1 MTNRKQLYG
10 YCIRNGERTIV
21 PEEAGTVSRVFT
33 LYTQGLSYQAI
44 ADTLNED
51 RIPYSLEVP
60 LWDRH
65 KIKRMLENPR
75 YMGQNGYPAI
85 LDGALFRQVQHCIRA
100 KTAGHTPRQD
110 RPALK
115 LMGCLRC
122 AHCGGSF
129 HRLAGKNRRADT
141 LYLKCGGCGA
151 GITISDSGLLAETA
165 RQVAQHDAPVQEPY
179 RPSGEVVRLT
189 NAINREL
196 ERPSEPEE
204 AVSLILRCAAAR
216 YDRCPGPIQNENSDR
231 LQNVDWGHV
240 RQAVS
245 HITISTE
252 NTVTVFFK

>member
-10 YCIRNGERTIV
+10 YCIRNGERTV
-21 PEEAGTVSRVFT
+21 VAGEAGTVSRVFT
-33 LYTQGLSYQAI
+33 LYIQGLSYQTI
-44 ADTLNED
+44 ADTLNGEHV
-51 RIPYSLEVP
+51 PYSPEVP

-75 YMGQNGYPAI
+75 YMGQNGYPPI
-85 LDGALFRQVQHCIRA
+85 LDGALFRQVQDCIRA
-100 KTAGHTPRQD
+100 KTAGYKPKKD

-151 GITISDSGLLAETA
+151 VITISDSGLLSETA
-165 RQVAQHDAPVQEPY
+165 RQVAWHDAPVQEPY
-179 RPSGEVVRLT
+179 RPSGEVIRLT
-189 NAINREL
+189 NTIDREL
-196 ERPSEPEE
+196 ERPGAPEE
-204 AVSLILRCAAAR
+204 VVSLILQCTAAR

>member
-10 YCIRNGERTIV
+10 YCIRNGARTIV

-33 LYTQGLSYQAI
+33 LYIQGLSYQAI

-60 LWDRH
+60 IWDRH

-75 YMGQNGYPAI
+75 YTGQGGYPAI
-85 LDGALFRQVQHCIRA
+85 LDGALFRQVQYCIRA

-115 LMGCLRC
+115 LMGYLQC

-129 HRLAGKNRRADT
+129 RRLAGKNRRADT
-141 LYLKCGGCGA
+141 LYLKCSGCGA
-151 GITISDSGLLAETA
+151 GIIIPDQALLSETA
-165 RQVAQHDAPVQEPY
+165 RQVARHDAPVQEPY

-189 NAINREL
+189 NVIDREL
-196 ERPSEPEE
+196 ERPGKPEE
-204 AVSLILRCAAAR
+204 VVSLILRCAAAR
-216 YDRCPGPIQNENSDR
+216 YDCCPGLIQSENSDR
-231 LQNVDWGHV
+231 LQNVDWSHV

-245 HITISTE
+245 HITLSAGHE
-252 NTVTVFFK
+252 VTVFFK

>member
-75 YMGQNGYPAI
+75 YTGQGGYPAI
-85 LDGALFRQVQHCIRA
+85 LDGALFRQVQNCIRE
-100 KTAGHTPRQD
+100 KTAGYKPKKD

-115 LMGCLRC
+115 LMDCLRC

-129 HRLAGKNRRADT
+129 RRLEGKNRRADT

-165 RQVAQHDAPVQEPY
+165 RQAARHDTPIQEPY

-196 ERPSEPEE
+196 EHPSTPEQ
-204 AVSLILRCAAAR
+204 AVSLILQCAAAR
-216 YDRCPGPIQNENSDR
+216 YDCCPGPIQNERSDR
-231 LQNVDWGHV
+231 LQNVDWNHI
-240 RQAVS
+240 RQTVS

-252 NTVTVFFK
+252 NTITVHFN

>member
-44 ADTLNED
+44 ADTLNGEH
-51 RIPYSLEVP
+51 IPYSPEVP

-85 LDGALFRQVQHCIRA
+85 LDGALFRQVQDCIRA

-129 HRLAGKNRRADT
+129 RRLAGKNRRTDT

-151 GITISDSGLLAETA
+151 VITISDSGLLSETA
-165 RQVAQHDAPVQEPY
+165 RQVAWHDAPSQEPY
-179 RPSGEVVRLT
+179 HPSEEVVRLT

-204 AVSLILRCAAAR
+204 VVSLILRCAAAR
-216 YDRCPGPIQNENSDR
+216 YDRCPGPISQEDHDR
-231 LQNVDWGHV
+231 LPDQDHI
-240 RQAVS
+240 RQTVS

-252 NTVTVFFK
+252 NTMTVHFN

>member
-44 ADTLNED
+44 ADTLNEEH
-51 RIPYSLEVP
+51 IPYSLEVP

-75 YMGQNGYPAI
+75 YMGQNGYPPI
-85 LDGALFRQVQHCIRA
+85 LDGALFRQVQDCIRA

-110 RPALK
+110 RPALRLK
-115 LMGCLRC
+115 AYLRC
-122 AHCGGSF
+122 AHCGGAL

-151 GITISDSGLLAETA
+151 VVTISDSGLLSEMA
-165 RQVAQHDAPVQEPY
+165 RQVAWHDAPVLEPY
-179 RPSGEVVRLT
+179 RPSGEVLRLT

-204 AVSLILRCAAAR
+204 AVPLILRCAAAR
-216 YDRCPGPIQNENSDR
+216 YDCCPGPIQSENSDR
-231 LQNVDWGHV
+231 PQNVDLGHI

-252 NTVTVFFK
+252 NTMTVHFN

>member
-44 ADTLNED
+44 ADTLNEK
-51 RIPYSLEVP
+51 RIPYSPEVP

-85 LDGALFRQVQHCIRA
+85 LDGALFRQVQDCIRA
-100 KTAGHTPRQD
+100 KTAGNKPKED

-115 LMGCLRC
+115 LIGRLRC

-179 RPSGEVVRLT
+179 RPSGEVVRLS

-196 ERPSEPEE
+196 ERPSEPE
-204 AVSLILRCAAAR
+204 AVASLILRCAAAR
-216 YDRCPGPIQNENSDR
+216 YACCPGPIQSENSDR
-231 LQNVDWGHV
+231 PQDLDWDHV
-240 RQAVS
+240 RQTVS
-245 HITISTE
+245 HIAISTE
-252 NTVTVFFK
+252 NTITVYFN

>member
-1 MTNRKQLYG
+1 MTNRKYLYG
-10 YCIRNGERTIV
+10 YRIQNGAWIAV
-21 PEEAGTVSRVFT
+21 AGEAGTVSRVFT

-44 ADTLNED
+44 ADTLNKE
-51 RIPYSLEVP
+51 RVPYSPEAP

-85 LDGALFRQVQHCIRA
+85 LDESLFRQVQDCIRE
-100 KTAGHTPRQD
+100 KTAGCRPRQV

-115 LMGCLRC
+115 LMGVLRC

-129 HRLAGKNRRADT
+129 HRLAGKNRQGDT

-151 GITISDSGLLAETA
+151 EITVSDSGLLSETA

-189 NAINREL
+189 NTIRREL
-196 ERPSEPEE
+196 ERPSELEQV
-204 AVSLILRCAAAR
+204 VSLILRCAAAR
-216 YDRCPGPIQNENSDR
+216 YSCCPGPISQEDHDR
-231 LQNVDWGHV
+231 LPDWNHI

-245 HITISTE
+245 HITISGE
-252 NTVTVFFK
+252 HEITVFFNE

>member
-44 ADTLNED
+44 ADTLNGE

-75 YMGQNGYPAI
+75 YMGQNGYPPVIDAE
-85 LDGALFRQVQHCIRA
+85 LFQKVQHCIQA
-100 KTAGHTPRQD
+100 KTAGYAPKED

-129 HRLAGKNRRADT
+129 RRLAGKNRRTDT

-151 GITISDSGLLAETA
+151 VITISDSGLLSETA

-216 YDRCPGPIQNENSDR
+216 YDCCPGPISQEDHDR
-231 LQNVDWGHV
+231 LPDQDHI
-240 RQAVS
+240 RQTVS

-252 NTVTVFFK
+252 NTITVHFN

>member
-44 ADTLNED
+44 ADTLNGEH
-51 RIPYSLEVP
+51 IPYSPEVP

-85 LDGALFRQVQHCIRA
+85 LDGALFRQVQDCIRA
-100 KTAGHTPRQD
+100 KTSAYKPKLD

-129 HRLAGKNRRADT
+129 RRLAGKNRRADT

-151 GITISDSGLLAETA
+151 VITISDSGLLSETA
-165 RQVAQHDAPVQEPY
+165 RQVAWHDAPVQEPY

-196 ERPSEPEE
+196 ERPGEPEE

-216 YDRCPGPIQNENSDR
+216 YDCCPGPISQEDHDR
-231 LQNVDWGHV
+231 LPDQDHI
-240 RQAVS
+240 RQTVS

-252 NTVTVFFK
+252 NTMTVHFN

>member
-21 PEEAGTVSRVFT
+21 PEEAGTVPRVFT

-44 ADTLNED
+44 ADTLNEEH
-51 RIPYSLEVP
+51 IPYSPEVP

-75 YMGQNGYPAI
+75 YTGQGGYPAI

-151 GITISDSGLLAETA
+151 VVTISDSDLLSETA
-165 RQVAQHDAPVQEPY
+165 RQAARHDAPVREPY

-196 ERPSEPEE
+196 EHPSTPEQ

-216 YDRCPGPIQNENSDR
+216 YDCCPGPISQEDHDR
-231 LQNVDWGHV
+231 LPDWNHI
-240 RQAVS
+240 RQTVS
-245 HITISTE
+245 HIAISTE
-252 NTVTVFFK
+252 NTITVHFN

>member
-85 LDGALFRQVQHCIRA
+85 LDGALFRQVQDCIRA

-129 HRLAGKNRRADT
+129 RRLAGKNRRVDT
-141 LYLKCGGCGA
+141 LYLKCSGCGA
-151 GITISDSGLLAETA
+151 VITIPDQALLSETA
-165 RQVAQHDAPVQEPY
+165 RQVAWHDVPVQEPY

-196 ERPSEPEE
+196 EHPSTPEQ

-216 YDRCPGPIQNENSDR
+216 YDCCPGPISQEDHDR
-231 LQNVDWGHV
+231 LPDQDHI
-240 RQAVS
+240 RQTVS
-245 HITISTE
+245 HIAISTE
-252 NTVTVFFK
+252 NTMTVHFN

>member
-44 ADTLNED
+44 ADTLNGE
-51 RIPYSLEVP
+51 RIPYSPEVP

-85 LDGALFRQVQHCIRA
+85 LDGALFRQVQDCIRA

-122 AHCGGSF
+122 AHCGGTF
-129 HRLAGKNRRADT
+129 RRLAGKNRRADT
-141 LYLKCGGCGA
+141 
-151 GITISDSGLLAETA
+151 
-165 RQVAQHDAPVQEPY
+165 P
-179 RPSGEVVRLT
+179 
-189 NAINREL
+189 
-196 ERPSEPEE
+196 
-204 AVSLILRCAAAR
+204 AVLSLSLIQIYEPTR
-216 YDRCPGPIQNENSDR
+216 
-231 LQNVDWGHV
+231 H
-240 RQAVS
+240 
-245 HITISTE
+245 
-252 NTVTVFFK
+252 